1 MGQPSDLVRMRPL
14 CDEEGDEDG
23 VEGSG
28 QNGRSQP

>member
-1 MGQPSDLVRMRPL
+1 MGHPSDLVRMGHL

-28 QNGRSQP
+28 QNGTSQP